1 MMEREGAALGRGIR
15 FPIQLD
21 PRGGIAMCDDDDKV
35 KQSVHIILSTAKGE
49 RIMRPDFGCDIHEFA
64 FATMDRSTLTLI
76 ESSVREA
83 LVLWEPRIDVV
94 SVRVSTER
102 YEDGILEI
110 ALTYRIRS
118 TNTEFN
124 LVYPFYLSS
133 GG

>member
-1 MMEREGAALGRGIR
+1 MDRTGATLGSGVR

-21 PRGGIAMCDDDDKV
+21 PRGGIAMSHDDDKIQ
-35 KQSVHIILSTAKGE
+35 QSIHIILSTAKGE
-49 RIMRPDFGCDIHEFA
+49 RVMRPDFGCDIHEFV

-83 LVLWEPRIDVV
+83 LVVWEPRIEVE
-94 SVRVSTER
+94 SVRASTER
-102 YEDGILEI
+102 YEEGILDI
-110 ALTYRIRS
+110 ALRYRIRS

-124 LVYPFYLSS
+124 LVYPFYMSS